1 VTASTSPDD
10 GQSLVDYLLRLGDTT
25 LVLSHRLSEWVG
37 AAPTLEEEIALA
49 NVALDLLGQ
58 AQPLLARAGEVE
70 GLGRDADALAYL
82 RDAWDYR
89 NLLLVEQPNGD
100 FAHTMLRQFLFDSY
114 AVELWSRLATSTDAT
129 LAGIAGKAVKE
140 SAYHVG
146 HSGEWVIR
154 LGDGTTESAR
164 RTRDAVADLWEFT
177 GELFATD
184 AVDEAIAA
192 SGVAPLASELEPAWR
207 DRVDAVFA
215 DAGLEVPT
223 RQWMQSG
230 GKKGRHTEHLGHV
243 LAEMQ
248 FLPRAYPGSTW

>member
-1 VTASTSPDD
+1 MCIRDSSRSGSALRPRWRRRSP
-10 GQSLVDYLLRLGDTT
+10 
-25 LVLSHRLSEWVG
+25 W
-37 AAPTLEEEIALA
+37 PTWRWTCW
-49 NVALDLLGQ
+49 
-58 AQPLLARAGEVE
+58 ARRSRCWPGPERSR

-177 GELFATD
+177 GE
-184 AVDEAIAA
+184 
-192 SGVAPLASELEPAWR
+192 
-207 DRVDAVFA
+207 
-215 DAGLEVPT
+215 
-223 RQWMQSG
+223 Q
-230 GKKGRHTEHLGHV
+230 
-243 LAEMQ
+243 
-248 FLPRAYPGSTW
+248 